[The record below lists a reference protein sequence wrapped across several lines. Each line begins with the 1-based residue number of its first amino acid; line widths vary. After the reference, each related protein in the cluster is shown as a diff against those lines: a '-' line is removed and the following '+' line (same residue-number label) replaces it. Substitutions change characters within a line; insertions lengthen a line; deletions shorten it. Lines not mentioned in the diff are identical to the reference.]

1 MSKYENQMKYDK
13 KNTKDIRLKLNINTD
28 KDILDFL
35 EKSGNKQG
43 TIKEALR
50 KYMEDLKMIIIE
62 RSNDKEAW
70 FDDLEKAKEY
80 MIPTEELSE
89 EDYLCD
95 DFENYAKN
103 FEEYK
108 AELKGA
114 ESLEE
119 LADVW
124 NKYTDTFNDGSKF
137 EVREVK

>member
-62 RSNDKEAW
+62 RSNDKEVY

-80 MIPTEELSE
+80 MIPADELSE
-89 EDYLCD
+89 EDYLGD
-95 DFENYAKN
+95 DFESYAKSLKN
-103 FEEYK
+103 TRQSLKTPK
-108 AELKGA
+108 ASKSWRRFGISTRIHSTTALNLK
-114 ESLEE
+114 L
-119 LADVW
+119 
-124 NKYTDTFNDGSKF
+124 
-137 EVREVK
+137 RR

>member
-62 RSNDKEAW
+62 RSNDKEAY

-80 MIPTEELSE
+80 MIPADELSE
-89 EDYLCD
+89 EDYLGD
-95 DFENYAKN
+95 DFESYAKS

-108 AELKGA
+108 AELKDA

-119 LADVW
+119 LAEVW
-124 NKYTDTFNDGSKF
+124 NKYTDTFNDGSEFK
-137 EVREVK
+137 VKEAK

>member
-62 RSNDKEAW
+62 RSNDKEAC

>member
-62 RSNDKEAW
+62 RSNDKEAY

-80 MIPTEELSE
+80 MIPADELSE
-89 EDYLCD
+89 EDYLGD
-95 DFENYAKN
+95 DFESYAKS

-108 AELKGA
+108 AELKDA

-119 LADVW
+119 LAEVW
-124 NKYTDTFNDGSKF
+124 NKYTDTFNDGSEFK
-137 EVREVK
+137 VKEVK